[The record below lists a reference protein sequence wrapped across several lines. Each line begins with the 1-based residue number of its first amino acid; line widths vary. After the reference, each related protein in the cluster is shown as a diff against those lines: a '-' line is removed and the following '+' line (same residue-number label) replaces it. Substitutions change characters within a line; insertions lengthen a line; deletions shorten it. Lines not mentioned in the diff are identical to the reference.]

1 MMTSFVDASQTCPP
15 NLHLVLSKTCLEFDK
30 NGVHVLVC
38 IWDGPIDYF
47 NDSSNQIFSLSLK
60 LSLVDELYGI
70 DSATLTHETFICTEM
85 RESAQV
91 LLDSYVRLQGLHISQ
106 VHTTTMIVVAKG
118 IR

>member
-1 MMTSFVDASQTCPP
+1 MSWYVYPMLRLFVA
-15 NLHLVLSKTCLEFDK
+15 F
-30 NGVHVLVC
+30 
-38 IWDGPIDYF
+38 F
-47 NDSSNQIFSLSLK
+47 SNNFSSLK

-106 VHTTTMIVVAKG
+106 VTLTLQMS
-118 IR
+118 